1 MEIREKRKG
10 AAKMSIEQDLL
21 TLKTK
26 GERLNTLRIENATK
40 LQGLEQEKEKLLA
53 EAQALGIAPDKIEEV
68 LKTEEEAIKAE
79 TTKLNDELTRVLGEI
94 SVI

>member
-1 MEIREKRKG
+1 
-10 AAKMSIEQDLL
+10 MSVEQDLL
-21 TLKTK
+21 SLKSK

-53 EAQALGIAPDKIEEV
+53 EAQELGIAPDKIEEV
-68 LKTEEEAIKAE
+68 LRTEEAAIQAEAA
-79 TTKLNDELTRVLGEI
+79 KLNNELTRVLGEI

>member
-1 MEIREKRKG
+1 VEAREKG
-10 AAKMSIEQDLL
+10 EAAMSIEQDLL
-21 TLKTK
+21 TLKSK

-53 EAQALGIAPDKIEEV
+53 EAQVLGIPPEKIEET
-68 LKTEEEAIKAE
+68 LRAEEAAIQVEVA
-79 TTKLNDELTRVLGEI
+79 KLNTELTRILGEI